1 VLEPLLPTAKRPG
14 RPSLWTKGQLID
26 GMRWRVR
33 VGAPWRDVP
42 VEYGS
47 CRRCMRCFVGG
58 SKTAHDARS

>member
-1 VLEPLLPTAKRPG
+1 LWPTAKRPG

-47 CRRCMRCFVGG
+47 WSAVYALFVGG
-58 SKTAHDARS
+58 SETAHGARS